1 MLMFRLSNPSA
12 LDRAQ
17 AEDIKRVALERPAP
31 AGFGEVGGS
40 TSSSGTSGGGDAG
53 SGGLWNSS
61 TTRREASVVLV
72 DRTLDLA
79 AAASHGGSLLQRV
92 R

>member
-1 MLMFRLSNPSA
+1 MRSSLVSFGSRRRP
-12 LDRAQ
+12 Q
-17 AEDIKRVALERPAP
+17 AEDIKRVALERPP
-31 AGFGEVGGS
+31 PLGFGGGRDN
-40 TSSSGTSGGGDAG
+40 TGSGSGGGAG
-53 SGGLWNSS
+53 LGRAWSSS